1 MRSTIQ
7 KQNSPPR
14 RTSLITRYCLAT
26 VVLLELLGP
35 LAGESR
41 GDFIL
46 RDDEQLIVS
55 SHHNQGVLFDRSRV
69 SIVSGGSVTDLY
81 AYNSSTVGISA
92 GSVTYIYAW
101 DSSAVNMSGGSVGAL
116 IANDSSAVAISGI
129 SSPLQSVGILNANDS
144 SAVAI
149 SGGAVKELNA
159 SNYSTVDISG
169 GSVGFDSS
177 RVSLRTNNSSRVGIS
192 GGSVAFLV
200 ASDSSAVA
208 ISGGSITTLKAM
220 PSSAVTFYGQNF
232 RVAGGLAFD
241 GERVLGT
248 GTLSGEW
255 IDGTRWVVN
264 ITYSN
269 LTATILAIPESA
281 HKPFCVKYHAMD
293 FTGDCKVDF
302 SDLAVFLTH
311 WLDCNLEPP
320 EACWE

>member
-1 MRSTIQ
+1 MRSTIHKQ
-7 KQNSPPR
+7 K
-14 RTSLITRYCLAT
+14 TLITRCCLAI

-55 SHHNQGVLFDRSRV
+55 STHAQGILFDRSRV
-69 SIVSGGSVTDLY
+69 SIVSGGSVTELY

-92 GSVTYIYAW
+92 GSVTYIYAYE
-101 DSSAVNMSGGSVGAL
+101 SSTVNMSGGSVGAL
-116 IANDSSAVAISGI
+116 IAHDSSAVAISGI
-129 SSPLQSVGILNANDS
+129 SSPSQSVGILNANDS

-149 SGGAVKELNA
+149 SGGAVIELNA
-159 SNYSTVDISG
+159 LNYSTVDISG
-169 GSVGFDSS
+169 GSVGFNSS
-177 RVSLRTNNSSRVGIS
+177 NVSLRASDSSTVAIS
-192 GGSVAFLV
+192 GGYVAFLIP
-200 ASDSSAVA
+200 SESSAVA
-208 ISGGSITTLKAM
+208 ISGGSITKLNAG
-220 PSSAVTFYGQNF
+220 SAVTFYGQNF
-232 RVAGGLAFD
+232 RVSGGLAFD

-255 IDGTRWVVN
+255 IDGTRWAVN
-264 ITYSN
+264 IIGN
-269 LTATILAIPESA
+269 AGTILAIPESA